1 MLSKKMSIYL
11 LASVFGAFSSVSLA
25 DTEELI
31 LQKLLEKGVI
41 SDSEYQDALELKQI
55 DEELTAKKA
64 KKSAKKKSK
73 GKASVKLGPGLKIK
87 QGNNEVKVIGRLH
100 FDYRSFEDDFVT
112 SPDRDSASTAN
123 GFETRRAR
131 VGVQGKMHKDFKYKI
146 QLDASKDKKTK
157 IDEAYFNWKAT
168 NPLSIRLGKFKQPTS
183 LEQQTSSND
192 IDLMERSY
200 INQMVDAKKLG
211 LMFHGDILGTKYY
224 LSTYQQGSTM
234 DSDSEGMM
242 YAFRTHMNPVNGL
255 HFGISSQWGSY
266 EIRPT
271 MTSQTIG
278 LGTDGSGFA
287 GNDVN
292 TSATDSYTNHRGTV
306 VRFRDENR
314 GMKNV
319 YRAQIGGTTYGT
331 QASNAGTGALD
342 EIYCNDGTG
351 NAVDDLYGGCGV
363 PKSKDEIAATIEKE
377 LWIAELAYHKGPW
390 KFQTEWSH
398 AVWDA
403 RHPAHDTIVAGGVD
417 AKYYQLAYN
426 ITGESW
432 AKAYNKGGKYKGIK
446 PGQNYSRGSGG
457 GAWQVVFRQS
467 TYDASDVKINDGTD
481 SHWGSRLQGSNEA
494 KTLTYG
500 LNWILNPSIKFMFN
514 YADTD
519 YEFPVERL
527 NGDDKIQGDRTTS
540 GSQVMSARLKMK
552 F

>member
-1 MLSKKMSIYL
+1 MLSKKMSIYF

-41 SDSEYQDALELKQI
+41 SDSEYQDALELKQV

-64 KKSAKKKSK
+64 KKKAAKKKK
-73 GKASVKLGPGLKIK
+73 GQASVKLGPGLKIK
-87 QGNNEVKVIGRLH
+87 QGDNEVKVIGRLH

-112 SPDRDSASTAN
+112 SPDRDSASSAN

-131 VGVQGKMHKDFKYKI
+131 LGVQGKMHKDFKYKI

-266 EIRPT
+266 EIRPK

-292 TSATDSYTNHRGTV
+292 D
-306 VRFRDENR
+306 
-314 GMKNV
+314 K
-319 YRAQIGGTTYGT
+319 
-331 QASNAGTGALD
+331 
-342 EIYCNDGTG
+342 CN
-351 NAVDDLYGGCGV
+351 
-363 PKSKDEIAATIEKE
+363 
-377 LWIAELAYHKGPW
+377 
-390 KFQTEWSH
+390 
-398 AVWDA
+398 
-403 RHPAHDTIVAGGVD
+403 
-417 AKYYQLAYN
+417 
-426 ITGESW
+426 
-432 AKAYNKGGKYKGIK
+432 
-446 PGQNYSRGSGG
+446 
-457 GAWQVVFRQS
+457 
-467 TYDASDVKINDGTD
+467 
-481 SHWGSRLQGSNEA
+481 
-494 KTLTYG
+494 
-500 LNWILNPSIKFMFN
+500 
-514 YADTD
+514 
-519 YEFPVERL
+519 
-527 NGDDKIQGDRTTS
+527 
-540 GSQVMSARLKMK
+540 
-552 F
+552 

>member
-41 SDSEYQDALELKQI
+41 SDSEYQEALELKQI

-64 KKSAKKKSK
+64 KKKAAKKKK
-73 GKASVKLGPGLKIK
+73 GQASVKLGPGLKIK
-87 QGNNEVKVIGRLH
+87 QGDSEVKVIGRLH
-100 FDYRSFEDDFVT
+100 YDFRSFDDDFVT
-112 SPDRDSASTAN
+112 SPDRDSGSSAD

-131 VGVQGKMHKDFKYKI
+131 LGVQGKMHKDFKYKI

-157 IDEAYFNWKAT
+157 IDEAYFNWKYT
-168 NPLSIRLGKFKQPTS
+168 NPLSIRLGKFKQPVS
-183 LEQQTSSND
+183 LEEQTSSND

-200 INQMVDAKKLG
+200 VNQLVDAKKLG
-211 LMFHGDILGTKYY
+211 FMLHGEAFNAKYY
-224 LSTYQQGSTM
+224 FSTYQQGSTM

-255 HFGISSQWGSY
+255 HFGVSSQWGSY
-266 EIRPT
+266 EIRPK

-287 GNDVN
+287 GNDEN
-292 TSATDSYTNHRGTV
+292 DSATDSYTNHRGTV
-306 VRFRDENR
+306 VAFRDENR
-314 GMKNV
+314 GLKNV

-331 QASNAGTGALD
+331 QASNTGTGDLD
-342 EIYCNDGTG
+342 ELYCNHTS
-351 NAVDDLYGGCGV
+351 ATVSDLYGGCGV
-363 PKSKDEIAATIEKE
+363 PNSMDEIAATIEKE
-377 LWIAELAYHKGPW
+377 LWLMELAYHKGPV
-390 KFQTEWSH
+390 KFQTEWAHS
-398 AVWDA
+398 VYDA
-403 RHPAHDTIVAGGVD
+403 RHPAHDTLVGGGVD
-417 AKYYQLAYN
+417 AKYYQLTYN

-446 PGQNYSRGSGG
+446 PGQNWSKGSGG
-457 GAWQVVFRQS
+457 GAWQVAFRHS
-467 TYDASDVKINDGTD
+467 TYDAEDVKINDGTS

-500 LNWILNPSIKFMFN
+500 LNWILNPNVKFMFN

-540 GSQVMSARLKMK
+540 DSQVMSARLKMS

>member
-1 MLSKKMSIYL
+1 MSIYL

-31 LQKLLEKGVI
+31 LQKLLEKGII
-41 SDSEYQDALELKQI
+41 SDSEYQDALELKQV

-64 KKSAKKKSK
+64 KKKAKKKSK

-87 QGNNEVKVIGRLH
+87 QGGNEVKVIGRLH

-131 VGVQGKMHKDFKYKI
+131 VGVQGKMLKDFKYKI

-211 LMFHGDILGTKYY
+211 LMAHGSLMGTKYY

-234 DSDSEGMM
+234 DSDSEGML
-242 YAFRTHMNPVNGL
+242 YAFRTHMNPIEGM

-319 YRAQIGGTTYGT
+319 YRAQIGGTTYGSQT
-331 QASNAGTGALD
+331 SNAGTGALD

-446 PGQNYSRGSGG
+446 PGTNYSKGSGG

-467 TYDASDVKINDGTD
+467 TYDASDVKINDGTS

-500 LNWILNPSIKFMFN
+500 VNWILNPSIKFMFN

-540 GSQVMSARLKMK
+540 GSQIMSARLKMK